1 MYSVI
6 VKTQK
11 EMLALCLLLG
21 LFIMCYSCSSSE
33 DENEVI
39 WNFEDCVAI
48 DKYKDFRILIGT
60 EWNLKL
66 SEGYREMIFFADK
79 TCRCSSYIEG
89 IGFFF
94 PEGVWEYN
102 SETGRLVTTVSN
114 FPKLTLNI
122 YSSRD
127 MIGYTDDG
135 KMINATIANENSTY
149 LKFRDDDVAFDFLV
163 GKWRDKNT
171 GTILI
176 IHANGEYQIK
186 NQITVDNG
194 IIEKWVD
201 WNLTGSAY
209 YDETLLS
216 KENKALAIELLSGN
230 LMEMKYMVNLRIEGE
245 TVLCDEIKEFSG
257 SYEYVIDD

>member
-1 MYSVI
+1 
-6 VKTQK
+6 
-11 EMLALCLLLG
+11 
-21 LFIMCYSCSSSE
+21 
-33 DENEVI
+33 
-39 WNFEDCVAI
+39 
-48 DKYKDFRILIGT
+48 
-60 EWNLKL
+60 
-66 SEGYREMIFFADK
+66 
-79 TCRCSSYIEG
+79 
-89 IGFFF
+89 
-94 PEGVWEYN
+94 
-102 SETGRLVTTVSN
+102 
-114 FPKLTLNI
+114 
-122 YSSRD
+122 

-149 LKFRDDDVAFDFLV
+149 LKFRDDDVAVDFLV

-209 YDETLLS
+209 YDEALLS
-216 KENKALAIELLSGN
+216 KENKVLAIELLSGN
-230 LMEMKYMVNLRIEGE
+230 LMEMKYMVNVRIEGE

-257 SYEYVIDD
+257 SY

>member
-1 MYSVI
+1 
-6 VKTQK
+6 
-11 EMLALCLLLG
+11 
-21 LFIMCYSCSSSE
+21 
-33 DENEVI
+33 
-39 WNFEDCVAI
+39 
-48 DKYKDFRILIGT
+48 
-60 EWNLKL
+60 
-66 SEGYREMIFFADK
+66 
-79 TCRCSSYIEG
+79 
-89 IGFFF
+89 
-94 PEGVWEYN
+94 
-102 SETGRLVTTVSN
+102 
-114 FPKLTLNI
+114 
-122 YSSRD
+122 

-201 WNLTGSAY
+201 WNQTGSAY

-230 LMEMKYMVNLRIEGE
+230 LMEMKYMVNVRIEGE